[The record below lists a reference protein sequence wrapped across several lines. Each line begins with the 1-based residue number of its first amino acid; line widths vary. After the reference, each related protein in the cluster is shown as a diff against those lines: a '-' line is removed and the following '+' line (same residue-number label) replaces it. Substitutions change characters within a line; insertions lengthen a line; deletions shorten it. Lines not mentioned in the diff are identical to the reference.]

1 MGEHFK
7 ALSEESRI
15 IVALAVLID
24 GYDAIDILK
33 MDKERGAELAQAA
46 TEVVRLSPDIRMP
59 LIGTYLRDS
68 LASFT

>member
-7 ALSEESRI
+7 ALSEESRV

-33 MDKERGAELAQAA
+33 MDKDKGVELAQAA
-46 TEVVRLSPDIRMP
+46 SEIVRLSPDIRMP

-68 LASFT
+68 LASLS